1 MQTIL
6 ICVASLI
13 AAYLA
18 SRLTQPGPFT
28 LADLAGAVIGA
39 LSGLSVAQF
48 LTGAS
53 AADRLAL
60 PLLFACGLT
69 IGIASLRLRSFPYH

>member
-6 ICVASLI
+6 IFVASLI

-18 SRLTQPGPFT
+18 SRLTRHGPFT
-28 LADLAGAVIGA
+28 LADLAGAMIGA

-48 LTGAS
+48 LTRAS

-69 IGIASLRLRSFPYH
+69 IGIASLRQRSFPYN

>member
-6 ICVASLI
+6 IVVASLI

-18 SRLTQPGPFT
+18 SRLTRHGPFT
-28 LADLAGAVIGA
+28 LADLAGAMIGA

-48 LTGAS
+48 LTVTN
-53 AADRLAL
+53 AADRLAI

-69 IGIASLRLRSFPYH
+69 IGIASLRQRSFPYN

>member
-6 ICVASLI
+6 IAVASLI

-18 SRLTQPGPFT
+18 SRLMRHGPFM

-39 LSGLSVAQF
+39 LAGLSVAQF

-53 AADRLAL
+53 AVDRLAL

-69 IGIASLRLRSFPYH
+69 IGIASLRQRSFPYY